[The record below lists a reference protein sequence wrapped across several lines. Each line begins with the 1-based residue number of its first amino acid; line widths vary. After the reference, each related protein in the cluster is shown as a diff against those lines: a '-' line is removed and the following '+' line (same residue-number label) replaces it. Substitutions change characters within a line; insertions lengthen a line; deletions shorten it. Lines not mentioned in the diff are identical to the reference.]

1 MGSFSIITKKQIM
14 KTLTNLELLVRE
26 DFPILDKN
34 FNENEKLIY
43 LDHAATTQKP
53 KQVLEKINNYYLNS
67 NANVHRG
74 AHQLSAEATEEFE
87 KARSSI
93 KEYINAYSEKEII
106 FTRNATEAINI
117 TAKSW
122 GENFLKENDEIL
134 LTIMEHHSN
143 IVPWQLVAKRN
154 KCKIKFTK
162 ITSEGTLDLEDFK
175 NKLNQNTR
183 IVSVVHI
190 SNTLGCCNPI
200 KQITQLAK
208 ENDSLVLIDACQ
220 SLAHT
225 EIDVQNLNIDFL
237 AGSGH
242 KLCGPTGIGFLWS
255 REEILDKMPPLFGGG
270 EMIQDVSEDKSTW
283 AELPHKFEAG
293 TPAIAQAI
301 GLSEALNYIN
311 KLGLNNIQKY
321 EKELTEYLF
330 DKLLLIKD
338 LNIIGPNPDKDSQ
351 RASLASFFLRDIHS
365 NDIAEILDTKGICIR
380 SGHHCCQPLHKYL
393 NINSTARV
401 SMNFTTSKDDIDIF
415 IEKLKET
422 ITFLRVNS

>member
-1 MGSFSIITKKQIM
+1 M
-14 KTLTNLELLVRE
+14 KTQQNLKLFVRG
-26 DFPILDKN
+26 DFPILDRN
-34 FNENEKLIY
+34 FCGKEKLIY

-53 KQVLEKINNYYLNS
+53 KQVLQKINDYYINF

-74 AHQLSAEATEEFE
+74 AHQLSAKATEEFE
-87 KARSSI
+87 NARFSI
-93 KEYINAYSEKEII
+93 KNYIKAFSEKEVI

-117 TAKSW
+117 VAKSW
-122 GENFLKENDEIL
+122 GEKNLKENDEIL
-134 LTIMEHHSN
+134 LSIMEHHSN
-143 IVPWQLVAKRN
+143 IVPWQLVAEKNR
-154 KCKIKFTK
+154 CKVIFTK
-162 ITSEGTLDLEDFK
+162 ITHEGMLDMEDFK
-175 NKLNQNTR
+175 NKLNKNTK
-183 IVSVVHI
+183 IVSLVHM

-208 ENDSLVLIDACQ
+208 KNGSLVLVDACQ

-225 EIDVQNLNIDFL
+225 EVDVKDLNIDFL

-270 EMIQDVSEDKSTW
+270 EMIQDVFEEKSTW

-293 TPAIAQAI
+293 TPAIAEAI

-311 KLGLNNIQKY
+311 NLGLINIQKY

-330 DKLLLIKD
+330 KKLLSIQD
-338 LNIIGPNPDKDSQ
+338 LNIIGPKPNQDSN
-351 RASLASFFLRDIHS
+351 RASLASFYINNIHS
-365 NDIAEILDTKGICIR
+365 NDIAEMLDSKGICIR

-401 SMNFTTSKDDIDIF
+401 SMNFTTTKEDIDIF
-415 IEKLKET
+415 IEKLEET
-422 ITFLRVNS
+422 IHFLKINS

>member
-1 MGSFSIITKKQIM
+1 M
-14 KTLTNLELLVRE
+14 KTLQNLDLFVRD

-34 FNENEKLIY
+34 FNKKEKLIY

-53 KQVLEKINNYYLNS
+53 KQVLNKINDYYLNT

-74 AHQLSAEATEEFE
+74 AHQLSAKATEEFE
-87 KARSSI
+87 SARLAIKNYIKAS
-93 KEYINAYSEKEII
+93 SEKEII

-117 TAKSW
+117 VAKSW
-122 GENFLKENDEIL
+122 GENNLKENDEIL

-143 IVPWQLVAKRN
+143 IVPWQLLAERN

-162 ITSEGTLDLEDFK
+162 ITAEGTLDLEDFK
-175 NKLNQNTR
+175 NKLNKNTK
-183 IVSVVHI
+183 IISIVHI

-208 ENDSLVLIDACQ
+208 NNGSLVLVDACQ

-225 EIDVQNLNIDFL
+225 EVDVKDLNIDFL

-270 EMIQDVSEDKSTW
+270 EMIENVSEEKSTW

-293 TPAIAQAI
+293 TPAIAEAI

-330 DKLLLIKD
+330 EKLLSIQD
-338 LNIIGPNPDKDSQ
+338 VNIIGPNPNQDTK
-351 RASLASFFLRDIHS
+351 RASLASFFIKNIHS
-365 NDIAEILDTKGICIR
+365 NDIAEILDSKGVCIR

-393 NINSTARV
+393 NINSTARA
-401 SMNFTTSKDDIDIF
+401 SMNFTTTKNDIDIF
-415 IEKLKET
+415 IDKLEET
-422 ITFLRVNS
+422 IKFLRIHS